1 MSGRGGAGLGYLVH
15 EVQCIMGN
23 GHIGT
28 PVDKDTYENIP
39 ATWLAGGKKETSR
52 FAHGRLFTTELV
64 VTG

>member
-1 MSGRGGAGLGYLVH
+1 
-15 EVQCIMGN
+15 MGN

-52 FAHGRLFTTELV
+52 FAPGRLFTTELV